1 MSSINSLSSNV
12 SSGINGGLDVQ
23 SIVDNL
29 MTAEQLPVRRLQTQT
44 QSYKTKISA
53 YQTLNTKLLALK
65 TSAESIMFNQGDVPL
80 NIPDAF
86 SDRLSSSLFALRTAT
101 SSNESVMTATA
112 GKGTTAGNYTVQVTK
127 LAKFNSYA
135 SNNFASDTATNTKT
149 GTITIQKGADTP
161 VSIAIT
167 SGNNTLQ
174 GIKNAINAQ
183 NAGFSAS
190 ILNDGSG
197 TPYRLVVTAND
208 SGAANNLTITTSWD
222 PGATGSDVTFAE
234 TSHGEDAALQVNG
247 VNIAS
252 SSNSVSNAIEGVTLN
267 LKAESGTA
275 TISIGRDADSIVA
288 GVKDFVAK
296 YNDLVAYITAQSTY
310 DSSTKTSGVLAGDF
324 TLRDAQIKMS
334 SALCRSVSSD
344 GSSLQVLS
352 QIGIKLMTDGSLS
365 LDESTF
371 RNMLSSNYNETAHLM
386 LANGLDSQGN
396 TASIVPML
404 QQQLN
409 ALTDTVAG
417 PVFQA
422 EDSAQKSIDRINQ
435 QIDAMNLRLEARR
448 AMYIAEYTK
457 ANEALAQLSVLQ
469 TSLTNQMNAL
479 NKA

>member
-1 MSSINSLSSNV
+1 MSSINSLG
-12 SSGINGGLDVQ
+12 SGINGGLDVQ

-29 MTAEQLPVRRLQTQT
+29 MNVEQLPVQRLQTQT
-44 QSYKTKISA
+44 QSIKSKISA
-53 YQTLNTKLLALK
+53 YQILNTKLLALK
-65 TSAESIMFNQGDVPL
+65 TSAESIMFNQEDVPL
-80 NIPDAF
+80 NVPEAF
-86 SDRLSSSLFALRTAT
+86 ADRLSSSLFALRTTT
-101 SSNESVMTATA
+101 SSNESVVIATA
-112 GKGTTAGNYTVQVTK
+112 GKGTATGNFSVQVTQ
-127 LAKFNSYA
+127 LATFNSYA
-135 SNNFASDTATNTKT
+135 SNNFASDTSTSTKT
-149 GTITIQKGADTP
+149 GTITIQKGADAP

-208 SGAANNLTITTSWD
+208 SGSANNLTITTGWD

-234 TSHGEDAALQVNG
+234 TSHGEDAALLVNG

-252 SSNSVSNAIEGVTLN
+252 SSNSVTNAIEGVTLN
-267 LKAESGTA
+267 LKAESGTS

-296 YNDLVAYITAQSTY
+296 YNDLVAYINTQSRY
-310 DSSTKTSGVLAGDF
+310 DSSTKKAGILAGDF
-324 TLRDAQIKMS
+324 ILRDAQFKMS
-334 SALCRSVSSD
+334 SALSRSINSD

-352 QIGIKLMTDGSLS
+352 QIGIKLMSDGSLN
-365 LDESTF
+365 LDESKF
-371 RNMLSSNYNETAHLM
+371 RNMLSSKFNDTAHLM

-404 QQQLN
+404 RKQLD
-409 ALTDTVAG
+409 ALTDSVAG
-417 PVFQA
+417 PVFNA

-435 QIDAMNLRLEARR
+435 QIDAINLRLEARR
-448 AMYIAEYTK
+448 AMYIAEYTR
-457 ANEALAQLSVLQ
+457 ANEALAQLATLQ
-469 TSLTNQMNAL
+469 TSITNQMAAL
-479 NKA
+479 TKT